1 MRIFRFIFLTL
12 ILSLIVSPIKVFSKT
27 ITFGI
32 TNVAVKDDYYTIKLW
47 QDYLEK
53 KSGFR
58 INLKITK
65 SYDEM
70 QYFIENKIV
79 DIAYVCGAT
88 YVFLKKDKA
97 KVNLLVLP
105 YKEGKPLYY
114 SYIIV
119 PRDSKVNSLKEL
131 KGKRFAYSDPKSN
144 SGAIAPSYYLYKL
157 GFNYKDFFG
166 EIIYTYS
173 HAESIKAVEYG
184 FVDGAAVDSLVYD
197 SMKMIDPTIVNKVKI
212 IEKLGPFPTTPIIV
226 NDTLTKEEIEKLRNA
241 FLDMRRDF
249 TGKAVLKKLGIDY
262 FEFSERM
269 DYSIIEHMID
279 VLKTINP

>member
-1 MRIFRFIFLTL
+1 MIFRFIFLTL
-12 ILSLIVSPIKVFSKT
+12 ILSLLALPIKVFSKT

-47 QDYLEK
+47 QEYLEK

-70 QYFIENKIV
+70 QYFIENKTV

-97 KVNLLVLP
+97 NVNLLVLP

-157 GFNYKDFFG
+157 GFNYKDFFS

-197 SMKMIDPTIVNKVKI
+197 SMKMIDPTVVNKVKI

-249 TGKAVLKKLGIDY
+249 TGKSILKKLGIDY
-262 FEFSERM
+262 FEFSERI